1 MASVNKPTDLKQKE
15 ADVNRKLQIYG
26 IINAFQIGKV
36 PSNDQIDVALNS
48 FLASRALANP
58 SKKLSSEGQQLV
70 ADVKDVVNQAKNLLL
85 SKNEGNLLQD
95 FIWQTQQF
103 DPKAINTPNVP
114 LDKDTAKQHGDQA
127 LEGLRTLGTLII
139 TNGQFRKLLNDAT
152 ILLRDIAGDAAS
164 NAANKVRPAGEDL
177 AQIDHPADDNTWHDA
192 PDFSKQNV
200 KSQLSSVYKS
210 DPAQDAKG
218 VAGSAAQAVRQPDG
232 TAGDRLNAAQN
243 ATSRAAGQVVSNIDP
258 ETRDSAK
265 QTTEAYRERTKQ
277 YLSKKM
283 PEERR
288 DQTIWRLKKMVVEC
302 QQHPDYNQAI
312 STLLDLAEQYGRHS
326 KTLTAGGAG
335 TVKETRSHLAAAEA
349 DLKNLIERF
358 ANGTSTDDLWNS
370 INAIYEDSDNDPE
383 LRNWFKSLDTYVRRC
398 LQEQGYIMEDASTEE
413 WNRLYDHGNYLLREK
428 YRTHTD
434 RVVDEIKFLAD
445 QFDQDAQNKAF
456 GASLQKLFKDL
467 GSDENGKATFKP
479 HLVKDLTDVIIPAAF
494 ERIAYIPIPRIE
506 YSDPEIDA
514 VVENLVLESDN
525 FMPNVLEVASDNYF
539 RWGRKKIA
547 STNKNSIDV
556 KVTGIQMD
564 LRDVSFYV
572 KRKQGFP
579 SITDTGVAN
588 IRMAGDGFCFRL
600 KLSTADPK
608 DRQHFFKIDK
618 VDVDVKN
625 LEIKLVKSNHKL
637 LFSLFKPVM
646 LKVLRPVIQ
655 KTAEKQLKEQFN
667 KFDQLMYQ
675 VKLEADR
682 AMDEA
687 SRDPENVPNIYNRY
701 VTAAQKQFLQG
712 KKKAEAV
719 AADKKVNMAVTKE
732 DSIFPNIH
740 LPGGISSKATE
751 YKELAR
757 KGELWESPVF
767 SIGAASRSSNIPAAP
782 QVTRK
787 PHAVSGSG
795 HTNGNTNGNYTNGN
809 SYHPNGNYTNGNTNG
824 NYTNGRTTNGKYT
837 TGPVTTTGP
846 TAHSVPAVSSG
857 NTVTI

>member
-1 MASVNKPTDLKQKE
+1 MASVNRPTDIKQKE

-36 PSNDQIDVALNS
+36 PSNEQIDVALNS
-48 FLASRALANP
+48 FLESRALANP
-58 SKKLSSEGQQLV
+58 SKKLSSEGRELV
-70 ADVKDVVNQAKNLLL
+70 ADFKEVVTQAKKLLL

-103 DPKAINTPNVP
+103 DPNAVSAPDAPIDKA
-114 LDKDTAKQHGDQA
+114 TAKQHGDQA

-164 NAANKVRPAGEDL
+164 NAAGKVRPTGEDL
-177 AQIDHPADDNTWHDA
+177 AQIDHPAEDNTWHET
-192 PDFSKQNV
+192 PDFSKDNV
-200 KSQLSSVYKS
+200 KSQLRSVYKS

-218 VAGSAAQAVRQPDG
+218 VAASGAQAVRQSDG
-232 TAGDRLNAAQN
+232 SAGDRINAAQS
-243 ATSRAAGQVVSNIDP
+243 ATSKAAEQVKGNVDP
-258 ETRDSAK
+258 ETKESTK
-265 QTTEAYRERTKQ
+265 QTAQEYRARTRQ

-302 QQHPDYNQAI
+302 QQHPDYQQAVT
-312 STLLDLAEQYGRHS
+312 TLLNLAEQYGSHGRS
-326 KTLTAGGAG
+326 LATGGTN
-335 TVKETRSHLAAAEA
+335 TVKETRTHLAAAEA
-349 DLKNLIERF
+349 DLKTLIERF
-358 ANGTSTDDLWNS
+358 ANGTSSDDLWSS
-370 INAIYEDSDNDPE
+370 INTIYEDADRDPE
-383 LRNWFKSLDTYVRRC
+383 LKNWFKSVDSYIRKC
-398 LQEQGYIMEDASTEE
+398 LQQQGYIMDEASNEE
-413 WNRLYDHGNYLLREK
+413 WHRLYDHGNYLLREK
-428 YRTHTD
+428 YRSHTD
-434 RVVDEIKFLAD
+434 RIVDEVKFLAD
-445 QFDQDAQNKAF
+445 QFDQDPQNKAF
-456 GASLQKLFKDL
+456 ANAVQKLFLDL
-467 GSDENGKATFKP
+467 GNDENGKAAFKP
-479 HLVKDLTDVIIPAAF
+479 HLIKDLTEIIIPAAF
-494 ERIAYIPIPRIE
+494 ERVAYIPIPRIE
-506 YSDPEIDA
+506 YSDSEVDA

-556 KVTGIQMD
+556 KVTGVQMD

-600 KLSTADPK
+600 KLSTADDK
-608 DRQHFFKIDK
+608 DSQHFFKIDK

-625 LEIKLVKSNHKL
+625 LQIKLVKSNHKI
-637 LFSLFKPVM
+637 LFGLFKPVM

-655 KTAEKQLKEQFN
+655 KTAEKQLKDQFN
-667 KFDQLMYQ
+667 QFDQLLYQ
-675 VKLEADR
+675 IKQEADR
-682 AMDEA
+682 ALDEA
-687 SRDPENVPNIYNRY
+687 QADPENTPNIYNRY
-701 VTAAQKQFLQG
+701 VNAAQKQFLQG
-712 KKKAEAV
+712 KKKAEDV

-732 DSIFPNIH
+732 DSIFPSIH

-751 YKELAR
+751 YRELAR
-757 KGELWESPVF
+757 KGEQWESPVF
-767 SIGAASRSSNIPAAP
+767 SIGAASKSTNIPAAP

-787 PHAVSGSG
+787 PHAVSTNT
-795 HTNGNTNGNYTNGN
+795 TNGSHTNGNYTNGN
-809 SYHPNGNYTNGNTNG
+809 YINGNYTNGKAV
-824 NYTNGRTTNGKYT
+824 NGKF
-837 TGPVTTTGP
+837 TTTAP
-846 TAHSVPAVSSG
+846 IAPAT

>member
-1 MASVNKPTDLKQKE
+1 MASVNRPTDVKQKE

-26 IINAFQIGKV
+26 IVNAFQIGKV

-48 FLASRALANP
+48 FLESRALANP
-58 SKKLSSEGQQLV
+58 SKKLSAEGRELV
-70 ADVKDVVNQAKNLLL
+70 SDLKEVVSQAKKLLL

-103 DPKAINTPNVP
+103 DPNAVSVPNAPV
-114 LDKDTAKQHGDQA
+114 DKETAKQHGDKA

-152 ILLRDIAGDAAS
+152 ILLRDIAGDAAT
-164 NAANKVRPAGEDL
+164 NAASKVRPSGEDL
-177 AQIDHPADDNTWHDA
+177 AQIDRPADDNVWHDT
-192 PDFSKQNV
+192 PDFSKENV
-200 KSQLSSVYKS
+200 KSQFKNIYKS
-210 DPAQDAKG
+210 DPAQDAKN
-218 VAGSAAQAVRQPDG
+218 VAASGAQAARQSDG
-232 TAGDRLNAAQN
+232 TTGDRINAAQ
-243 ATSRAAGQVVSNIDP
+243 SAASTAAEQVKSNIDP
-258 ETRDSAK
+258 ETKESTK
-265 QTTEAYRERTKQ
+265 QTAEEYRARTKQ

-288 DQTIWRLKKMVVEC
+288 DQAIWRLKKMVVEC

-312 STLLDLAEQYGRHS
+312 STLLDLAEQYGSHS
-326 KTLTAGGAG
+326 RRLAAGGTG

-349 DLKNLIERF
+349 DLKTLIERF
-358 ANGTSTDDLWNS
+358 ANGTSSDDLWSS
-370 INAIYEDSDNDPE
+370 INTIYEDADKDPE
-383 LRNWFKSLDTYVRRC
+383 LKNWFKSIDAYIRKC
-398 LQEQGYIMEDASTEE
+398 LQQQGYIMEDASNEE
-413 WNRLYDHGNYLLREK
+413 WHRLYDHGNYLLREK
-428 YRTHTD
+428 YKSHTD

-445 QFDQDAQNKAF
+445 QFDQDPQNKAF
-456 GASLQKLFKDL
+456 AASLQKLFTDL
-467 GSDENGKATFKP
+467 GQDQNGKAVFKP
-479 HLVKDLTDVIIPAAF
+479 HLVKDLTEIIIPAAF
-494 ERIAYIPIPRIE
+494 ERVAYIPIPRIE
-506 YSDPEIDA
+506 YSDPEVDA

-547 STNKNSIDV
+547 STNRNSIDV
-556 KVTGIQMD
+556 KVTGVQMD

-588 IRMAGDGFCFRL
+588 IKMAGDGFCFRL
-600 KLSTADPK
+600 KLSTADEK
-608 DRQHFFKIDK
+608 DRQHFFKVDK

-625 LEIKLVKSNHKL
+625 LQVKLVKSNHKI
-637 LFSLFKPVM
+637 LFGLFKPIM

-667 KFDQLMYQ
+667 KFDQLLYQ

-682 AMDEA
+682 ALDEA
-687 SRDPENVPNIYNRY
+687 RADPENAPNIYNRY
-701 VTAAQKQFLQG
+701 VNAAQKQFLQG

-719 AADKKVNMAVTKE
+719 VADKKVNMAVTKE

-757 KGELWESPVF
+757 KGEQWESPVF
-767 SIGAASRSSNIPAAP
+767 SIGAASKSTNIPSAP

-787 PHAVSGSG
+787 PHV
-795 HTNGNTNGNYTNGN
+795 TNGNATNGNYTNGN
-809 SYHPNGNYTNGNTNG
+809 HTTGNYTNG
-824 NYTNGRTTNGKYT
+824 NYTNGATTKPITG
-837 TGPVTTTGP
+837 TGPVIAPVSNSNPVTT
-846 TAHSVPAVSSG
+846 
-857 NTVTI
+857 I